1 MTTMLDLRK
10 LQHFVQVAE
19 LGSFTKAAAITA
31 TAQSALSR
39 QVGELE
45 ADFGTMLLHRT
56 GRGVVPTEL
65 AVRMLPR
72 MKALLLEAEQLLQDV
87 RASQGKQVGQVD
99 LAVLASL
106 GTSLLTPL
114 LSRVSDRFPGIQMR
128 VREGLTEHID
138 EWLVTGR
145 IDLGVLYS
153 DRRNPAPGDE
163 LLFNCDLFLVAGLG
177 DKIARKQTIPL
188 RQLAALPIVMPGLP
202 NSLRVV
208 VENVWKEHGV
218 ALNVVMELDSIA
230 TMKELV
236 HSSQRY
242 TVLPLCAVQREVSS
256 GLLRASRI
264 VEPSITRSV
273 LLASSTQRPISRAS
287 VEVARVV
294 RELVKELIQ
303 SGQVAGGTLG

>member
-1 MTTMLDLRK
+1 MTTTLDLRK
-10 LQHFVQVAE
+10 LQHFVQIAE

-87 RASQGKQVGQVD
+87 RANQGKQVGQVD

-128 VREGLTEHID
+128 VSMR
-138 EWLVTGR
+138 
-145 IDLGVLYS
+145 
-153 DRRNPAPGDE
+153 
-163 LLFNCDLFLVAGLG
+163 
-177 DKIARKQTIPL
+177 ARSGN
-188 RQLAALPIVMPGLP
+188 ACA
-202 NSLRVV
+202 NS
-208 VENVWKEHGV
+208 
-218 ALNVVMELDSIA
+218 
-230 TMKELV
+230 
-236 HSSQRY
+236 
-242 TVLPLCAVQREVSS
+242 
-256 GLLRASRI
+256 
-264 VEPSITRSV
+264 
-273 LLASSTQRPISRAS
+273 LLASLR
-287 VEVARVV
+287 
-294 RELVKELIQ
+294 
-303 SGQVAGGTLG
+303 